1 MITDIFNLRIFRLS
15 RVLIVLGLLFF
26 HFLDHGSAKPEH
38 FNDITKELGLDFRH
52 VSGFSDQRHFVETI
66 GSGGALFDFDNDGD
80 LDLYL
85 VQGNYITQLDQSLTN
100 KLYRN
105 DGDQLTNVTEKSGL
119 GDSHYGLGVIAGDY
133 DGDGFRDL
141 YLTNFG
147 PNILYRNNGN
157 GTFSDVTQQT
167 GAICSDFSTSAAW
180 TDIDSDGDLDLYIC
194 NYVSYEIENEKRC
207 FFKDIPIYCGPVEYS
222 GVSDRLFQNNGD
234 GTFSDITI
242 SAGIYEPDSRGLGV
256 VCSDLNNDNW
266 IDIYVANDMNK
277 NNIYINQKDG
287 TFVEEGVLRGV
298 AYDGEGLINA
308 SMGVDAR
315 DYDNDGDVDLW
326 VTNFSLEANCLLV
339 NDGTGYFEDLSF
351 DLGLAK
357 PSFHLLGFGTLFMDY
372 DHNGWPDLVV
382 GNGHIWDNVHLIDT
396 TMTYAQPLQMF
407 DNKSGKFEERKF
419 STNLLPANYVVR
431 GLIRGDLDN
440 DGDLDLIVCQSNR
453 PTVILRNDL
462 GNLKSWI
469 MFRLIGKSKNTDAI
483 GARIRINTNGLTQTS
498 EVISGSS
505 YLVSNDIRLHFGL
518 GNVDVVEEVNIRWP
532 DGSEQILNNIPARQ
546 ILTLE
551 QPENLE

>member
-1 MITDIFNLRIFRLS
+1 
-15 RVLIVLGLLFF
+15 
-26 HFLDHGSAKPEH
+26 
-38 FNDITKELGLDFRH
+38 
-52 VSGFSDQRHFVETI
+52 
-66 GSGGALFDFDNDGD
+66 
-80 LDLYL
+80 
-85 VQGNYITQLDQSLTN
+85 
-100 KLYRN
+100 
-105 DGDQLTNVTEKSGL
+105 
-119 GDSHYGLGVIAGDY
+119 
-133 DGDGFRDL
+133 
-141 YLTNFG
+141 
-147 PNILYRNNGN
+147 
-157 GTFSDVTQQT
+157 
-167 GAICSDFSTSAAW
+167 
-180 TDIDSDGDLDLYIC
+180 
-194 NYVSYEIENEKRC
+194 
-207 FFKDIPIYCGPVEYS
+207 
-222 GVSDRLFQNNGD
+222 
-234 GTFSDITI
+234 
-242 SAGIYEPDSRGLGV
+242 
-256 VCSDLNNDNW
+256 
-266 IDIYVANDMNK
+266 
-277 NNIYINQKDG
+277 
-287 TFVEEGVLRGV
+287 
-298 AYDGEGLINA
+298 
-308 SMGVDAR
+308 MGVDAR

-382 GNGHIWDNVHLIDT
+382 GNGHIWDNVHLIDM

-419 STNLLPANYVVR
+419 STSLLPTNYVVR
-431 GLIRGDLDN
+431 GLIRGDIDN

-532 DGSEQILNNIPARQ
+532 DGSEQIVNNIPARQ